1 MDRVREWAALI
12 GRPNIAYVVFV
23 SLLVP
28 FGMLM
33 EAAGPQGPDSG
44 GGIMAA
50 IILWGVVSL
59 IFFIANAGL
68 LISAVARGRSA
79 MKPLIA
85 CALPIVCVV
94 LPLGNPSSRGE
105 SFFGRGSD
113 LFDSRGSSRRPM
125 TVTSGSEIKALFG
138 LMGCK
143 QFHPDK
149 VRYGP
154 LAHGHHGCLRRIT
167 NAS

>member
-12 GRPNIAYVVFV
+12 GRRNIAYVVFV

-68 LISAVARGRSA
+68 LISSVARGRSA

-94 LPLGNPSSRGE
+94 LPLVLEP
-105 SFFGRGSD
+105 FF
-113 LFDSRGSSRRPM
+113 
-125 TVTSGSEIKALFG
+125 
-138 LMGCK
+138 
-143 QFHPDK
+143 
-149 VRYGP
+149 VR
-154 LAHGHHGCLRRIT
+154 
-167 NAS
+167 

>member
-12 GRPNIAYVVFV
+12 GRRNIAYVVFV

-59 IFFIANAGL
+59 IFFGDGFLAGSTGENWVHTATDSEGPADLELAANPLSAVPGIMFTSF
-68 LISAVARGRSA
+68 ISARTLPKRSTRRIIGSGTARGGNGRTAALSDCRRPPGDA
-79 MKPLIA
+79 VS
-85 CALPIVCVV
+85 CALEAVKV
-94 LPLGNPSSRGE
+94 LEAAGSTSSLWPLG
-105 SFFGRGSD
+105 
-113 LFDSRGSSRRPM
+113 
-125 TVTSGSEIKALFG
+125 
-138 LMGCK
+138 
-143 QFHPDK
+143 
-149 VRYGP
+149 
-154 LAHGHHGCLRRIT
+154 
-167 NAS
+167 

>member
-1 MDRVREWAALI
+1 MHHLQEWVTFI
-12 GRPNIAYVVFV
+12 GRRNIAYVIFV

-33 EAAGPQGPDSG
+33 EAAGPQGPDTG

-68 LISAVARGRSA
+68 AIGSIARGRSPT
-79 MKPLIA
+79 KPLIA

-94 LPLGNPSSRGE
+94 LPLVLEP
-105 SFFGRGSD
+105 FF
-113 LFDSRGSSRRPM
+113 
-125 TVTSGSEIKALFG
+125 
-138 LMGCK
+138 
-143 QFHPDK
+143 
-149 VRYGP
+149 VR
-154 LAHGHHGCLRRIT
+154 
-167 NAS
+167 

>member
-1 MDRVREWAALI
+1 VSGAKREAGQPRYCLICDGHVATGVPWTAFGNGQPSSAAVTS
-12 GRPNIAYVVFV
+12 PMWF

-68 LISAVARGRSA
+68 LISSVARGRSA

-94 LPLGNPSSRGE
+94 LPLVLEP
-105 SFFGRGSD
+105 FF
-113 LFDSRGSSRRPM
+113 
-125 TVTSGSEIKALFG
+125 
-138 LMGCK
+138 
-143 QFHPDK
+143 
-149 VRYGP
+149 VR
-154 LAHGHHGCLRRIT
+154 
-167 NAS
+167 